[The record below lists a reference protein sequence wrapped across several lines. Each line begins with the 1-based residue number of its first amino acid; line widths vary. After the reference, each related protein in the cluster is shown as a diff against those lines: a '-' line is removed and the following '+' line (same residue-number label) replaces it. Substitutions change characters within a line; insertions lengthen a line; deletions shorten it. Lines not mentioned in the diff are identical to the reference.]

1 MNVVNRDSSPTSF
14 AFCPASDPWSIADPC
29 FQNLYLLTLPAIF
42 ASVLFL
48 QRLSFF
54 NHHGHRHNL
63 GRTGVIYWSSF
74 FLMLL
79 GCIALVLRLIASSDE
94 QLDLASKLATGSMLV
109 SWTLAAILNHSEHL
123 FSIRSSDAILGYYLA
138 ALAGSAVLYYTTSD
152 LNNHQQS
159 TSYLQLYIIS
169 LFLGLVVE
177 AWPRGR
183 TQVQLRSNVS
193 VYDKSNLISRLSFHY
208 IQPIMAKGYKR
219 PLQLS
224 DVESLMPERIRSENA
239 YPGLATTWE
248 KQVEKFEHL
257 PKGKKEKKRPW
268 LLLKVIFLTYGWT
281 GWTSIILCR
290 VASTTLVYLQPV
302 LLGYIMDFMQSSTSE
317 TPQPLSRGIM
327 LAFLMFLTSL
337 FSSVM
342 GAQLFQLNADR
353 GMEIRSGLIGLIYR
367 KTLRLSPEARIKSS
381 TGEISNHMSV
391 DAEKWVAALN
401 TLPQWISAPI
411 ELVVALWML
420 YSQLGWCSLV
430 GLFTILGLMPIQS
443 RVSGI
448 FQSIKETKLTAMDSR
463 IRLVTELFTS
473 IKTIKLYA
481 WEDAFKAKIANYR
494 QIEMSVLRRFGVV
507 YAGMTLIFSTT
518 MFMSLLSFGMFAAFG
533 GPGGAAGEI
542 TPHVIFVSL
551 SLFGLLSRPIST
563 MDTLL
568 SSTTS
573 ILVATRR
580 VQKFLL
586 SEELEVRTED
596 PAHKQYPLDPA
607 GYEGKAIVVKNATF
621 SWTKEQSSS
630 DDAYPSDRDENTP
643 LLENA
648 DGSVA
653 RNVPTL
659 NGINFSLRSR
669 SLTAVVGRIGQGKS
683 SLLSALIGDMYKYNG
698 SVQVRGR
705 VAYVSQLAWIM
716 NCSVKDNI
724 LFGKPL
730 DQEKYDQVLDACCLR
745 QDLDMLPARDSTEI
759 GERGINLSGGQ
770 KQRVALARAAYA
782 DADIYLLDDPLSA
795 VDAHVDQQ
803 LWQQLIGPSGLLKNK
818 TRLLVTHG
826 IHHLD
831 QVDSIIVMKDGKI
844 SEMGDFVQ
852 LLSNRQ
858 GFYQLNLEF
867 SSTHKRKSHKKL
879 HGPEDVV
886 PETASTSDSTSDAD
900 SSTAIAAQEQEME
913 NPKAELVAAEK
924 MVDGGVG
931 WHMFMVYARAASLS
945 NMIWV
950 VVLYILVEV
959 AQVGTSFWLRFWSD
973 AAGQE
978 KYSVLQF
985 LLVYGGFTLAYL
997 AFNVA
1002 LFYVANVHAAILAAR
1017 HLHDRLLNNLLR
1029 QPMSFF
1035 DVTPVGRIINRFSS
1049 DVENVDETIIWNFI
1063 DVVYC
1068 LVAIGGTLVVISTST
1083 PLFLVAVP
1091 PLVLVYLY
1099 IQSYFIK
1106 SSQALKRFMSVSK
1119 SPLYQHFSE
1128 TIAGVSTIRA
1138 MGANPRFIT
1147 MNGAKADLSAE
1158 TTLAFGIG
1166 NRWLKVRLEFLGAL
1180 VVLGAALLAVLDQ
1193 GHLSASVVGLSLT
1206 YAMNVTGDI
1215 TWLVRSFSELQNQ
1228 LVCVERI
1235 EEYAELRTEAPLE
1248 TAVRLP
1254 KNWPSEGKVEFKN
1267 YSSRYREGL
1276 DLVIKNVSF
1285 EVKPAEKVGIVGRT
1299 GAGKSSLTLALFR
1312 MIEAADSYWA
1322 RATVTDSSQL
1332 LISSWPRQESDLD
1345 GFKTD
1350 QGGSI
1355 EIDGVDIATL
1365 GLKTLR
1371 EHLSIIPQDP
1381 TLFAGTVR
1389 ENLDPFSERE
1399 DAELWTALERAH
1411 LKDHIASLV
1420 GGLSF
1425 EVAQNGENF
1434 SVGQRSLICLA
1445 RALLRKTKIL
1455 ILDEATAAVDMET
1468 DDLIQRTIRK
1478 EFKDRTI
1485 LTIAHRIKTVM
1496 DSDKILVLEKG
1507 CVEEYEAPA
1516 ELLKKRES
1524 LFYKLAEQA
1533 GELKA

>member
-1 MNVVNRDSSPTSF
+1 
-14 AFCPASDPWSIADPC
+14 
-29 FQNLYLLTLPAIF
+29 
-42 ASVLFL
+42 
-48 QRLSFF
+48 
-54 NHHGHRHNL
+54 
-63 GRTGVIYWSSF
+63 
-74 FLMLL
+74 MLL
-79 GCIALVLRLIASSDE
+79 GCIALALRLITLTNE
-94 QLDLASKLATGSMLV
+94 HLDLASRLATGSMLV
-109 SWTLAAILNHSEHL
+109 AWTLALVLNHSEHQ
-123 FSIRSSDAILGYYLA
+123 FSIRSSDLILGYYFV
-138 ALAGSAVLYYTTSD
+138 ALAGSIALNYTASSD
-152 LNNHQQS
+152 KNGNQPS
-159 TSYLQLYIIS
+159 RSYLHLYM
-169 LFLGLVVE
+169 LTLVLGLIVE

-183 TQVQLRSNVS
+183 TRVQQQSNAS
-193 VYDKSNLISRLSFHY
+193 VFDKANLISRLSFHY
-208 IQPIMAKGYKR
+208 IQPIMTSGYKR
-219 PLQLS
+219 PLLLS
-224 DVESLMPERIRSENA
+224 DVEQLMPERIKSDNA
-239 YPGLATTWE
+239 YAELAITWE
-248 KQVEKFEHL
+248 RQVEKFERL
-257 PKGKKEKKRPW
+257 PRVKKEKKRNW
-268 LLLKVIFLTYGWT
+268 LLLKTIFFTYGWT
-281 GWTSIILCR
+281 GWTAIVLCR
-290 VASTTLVYLQPV
+290 VVSTTLVYLQPV
-302 LLGYIMDFMQSSTSE
+302 LLGHIMDFMQSATSE
-317 TPQPLSRGIM
+317 TPQPMSRGIL
-327 LAFLMFLTSL
+327 LAFLMFLTTL
-337 FSSVM
+337 FSSVA
-342 GAQLFQLNADR
+342 GAQLMQLNADR

-367 KTLRLSPEARIKSS
+367 KALYLSPEARIKST

-391 DAEKWVAALN
+391 DAQKWVLALN

-411 ELVVALWML
+411 ELIVALWML
-420 YSQLGWCSLV
+420 YNQLGWCSLV
-430 GLFTILGLMPIQS
+430 GLITILGLMPIQKK
-443 RVSGI
+443 VSLI
-448 FQSIKETKLTAMDSR
+448 FENIKETKLTAMDSR

-481 WEDAFKAKIANYR
+481 WEDAFKSRIASYR

-507 YAGMTLIFSTT
+507 YSGVTLIFSTT
-518 MFMSLLSFGMFAAFG
+518 MFMSLLSFGIFATFG
-533 GPGGAAGEI
+533 GPGGTAGEI
-542 TPHVIFVSL
+542 TPQVIFVSL

-586 SEELEVRTED
+586 LEELQVQIED
-596 PAHKQYPLDPA
+596 VGHKQHPLQPDE
-607 GYEGKAIVVKNATF
+607 YERHAVVVKDATF
-621 SWTKEQSSS
+621 SWAKEAADEHGESVF
-630 DDAYPSDRDENTP
+630 RDENSP
-643 LLENA
+643 LLGNA
-648 DGSVA
+648 DSPVIPG
-653 RNVPTL
+653 VPTL
-659 NGINFSLRSR
+659 VDLNFKLKTG

-683 SLLSALIGDMYKYNG
+683 SLLSAIIGDMYKYKG
-698 SVQVRGR
+698 SVQMHGSI
-705 VAYVSQLAWIM
+705 ALVSQQAWIM

-730 DQEKYDQVLDACCLR
+730 DQHKYERVLEACCLR
-745 QDLDMLPARDSTEI
+745 QDLDMLPAGDQTEI

-770 KQRVALARAAYA
+770 KQRVSMARAAYA

-803 LWQQLIGPSGLLKNK
+803 LWQQLIGPTGLLRDK

-826 IHHLD
+826 IHHLES
-831 QVDSIIVMKDGKI
+831 VDSIIVLKNGRI
-844 SEMGDFVQ
+844 SEMGHFVQ
-852 LLSNRQ
+852 LLANRQ

-867 SSTHKRKSHKKL
+867 SATHKRSSDKKHIHKLKN
-879 HGPEDVV
+879 DKVV
-886 PETASTSDSTSDAD
+886 SETASASGSVSDAD
-900 SSTAIAAQEQEME
+900 TSTVIVAQEQQIKD
-913 NPKAELVAAEK
+913 PKAELIAAEK
-924 MVDGGVG
+924 MVAGGVG
-931 WHMFMVYARAASLS
+931 WHMFMVWARAASLS
-945 NMIWV
+945 NIIWV

-959 AQVGTSFWLRFWSD
+959 AQVGTSFWLRYWSD

-978 KYSVLQF
+978 KYSVTQF
-985 LLVYGGFTLAYL
+985 LLVYGGFTIAYM
-997 AFNVA
+997 AANMA
-1002 LFYVANVHAAILAAR
+1002 LFYVANVDAAIMAAR

-1049 DVENVDETIIWNFI
+1049 DVEAVDETIIWNFI

-1091 PLVLVYLY
+1091 PLVLAYMY

-1138 MGANPRFIT
+1138 MGATPRFIA

-1166 NRWLKVRLEFLGAL
+1166 NRWLKVRLEFLGA
-1180 VVLGAALLAVLDQ
+1180 VIVLGAALLAVLDR
-1193 GHLSASVVGLSLT
+1193 GRLSASVVGLSLT
-1206 YAMNVTGDI
+1206 YATAITGDI

-1235 EEYAELRTEAPLE
+1235 EEYAELGPEAPLE
-1248 TAVRLP
+1248 TPVRLP
-1254 KNWPSEGKVEFKN
+1254 KNWPAEGRVVFKN
-1267 YSSRYREGL
+1267 YSTRYRRGL
-1276 DLVIKNVSF
+1276 DLAIKNVSF
-1285 EVKPAEKVGIVGRT
+1285 EVEPTQKVGIVGRT

-1322 RATVTDSSQL
+1322 RASGGTGSLTELTEFETVVGSN
-1332 LISSWPRQESDLD
+1332 
-1345 GFKTD
+1345 GG
-1350 QGGSI
+1350 GGSI
-1355 EIDGVDIATL
+1355 EIDGIDISTL

-1389 ENLDPFSERE
+1389 ENLDPFNERE

-1411 LKDHIASLV
+1411 LKEHISTLS

-1455 ILDEATAAVDMET
+1455 VLDEATAAVDVET
-1468 DDLIQRTIRK
+1468 DELIQKTIRT

-1507 CVEEYEAPA
+1507 RVEEYETPGN
-1516 ELLKKRES
+1516 LLKKRES
-1524 LFYKLAEQA
+1524 LFFKLAQQA